1 MARTPPGR
9 SCPRHYRYSP
19 AVFARAEFEG
29 VNETVLEHL
38 ALRGNVETEIA
49 GEDSGAGCGCAYPEW
64 VGDAEVERS
73 NEILR
78 RLRGTASAYPELRER
93 LAALPMHLVAEIG
106 GLRIGIVHGDAESL
120 AGRQFSQESLRERP
134 ELRGALLAG
143 AAIDVFACSHTC
155 LPVMQDFATPRGTAL
170 VVNNGAA
177 GMPNFRDTHFGL
189 ATRIAGTPSPQA
201 LYGARLGA
209 TVVEAVPVRYD
220 YEAWM
225 ARFDRVWPAGS
236 PASLSYRKRIASGP
250 GYGVGFVPS
259 GFLFGE
265 GGGTRLGVRWGEMV
279 AGREKGGAF
288 YLFAWR
294 PARVFPFGVVNFL
307 WGLTPTRT
315 RTFYWVSQMGMLP
328 ATIVYV

>member
-19 AVFARAEFEG
+19 AVFARAADLKARSLYIVGGLYGNSFALEAVLAMARREGATLVFNGDFNWFDVDPAEFEG

-120 AGRQFSQESLRERP
+120 AGWQFSQEALRERP
-134 ELRGALLAG
+134 ERTGALLAG
-143 AAIDVFACSHTC
+143 AAIDVFACTHTC

-250 GYGVGFVPS
+250 GYEVGQA
-259 GFLFGE
+259 
-265 GGGTRLGVRWGEMV
+265 VRTG
-279 AGREKGGAF
+279 ARTGAF
-288 YLFAWR
+288 SRA
-294 PARVFPFGVVNFL
+294 A
-307 WGLTPTRT
+307 
-315 RTFYWVSQMGMLP
+315 
-328 ATIVYV
+328 